1 MRVPP
6 DNYGDILKIVQIGFY
21 AIGAIVAVLT
31 YRAARRGLL
40 NSVNTEYQKRV
51 MDRLQKLSWD
61 LYSEF
66 DPSSPAYWVNGHFV
80 AVEDAVKHI
89 NDVFT
94 AGKSTILKHGDFP
107 YPCGTPVAEDEERLS
122 RLLNPIRSDPFIPEP
137 IREAVIDLLNTRLE
151 VLMETRH
158 TELERY
164 AKSLANGKREPAS
177 EAGGIQNRILE
188 QQRLRGCGIEAIEE
202 EVHAVRALI
211 QDYFDGF
218 NPHRR
223 WWEGKRR
230 RRPKAKPSTFGV
242 F

>member
-1 MRVPP
+1 MQVT
-6 DNYGDILKIVQIGFY
+6 DKYGDILKIVQIGFY

-51 MDRLQKLSWD
+51 MDRLQKLSGD

-66 DPSSPAYWVNGHFV
+66 DPSSPAYWARGHFKD
-80 AVEDAVKHI
+80 VEEAVKHI
-89 NDVFT
+89 NYVFT
-94 AGKSTILKHGDFP
+94 ASKSAFLEDGDFP
-107 YPCGTPVAEDEERLS
+107 YPCGIRVPKDEERLS
-122 RLLNPIRSDPFIPEP
+122 RLLNPIRSDPFIPES

-151 VLMETRH
+151 VLVETRH
-158 TELERY
+158 AELARY
-164 AKSLANGKREPAS
+164 AQSLAKGKREPLS
-177 EAGGIQNRILE
+177 EAGGIQNKILE

-202 EVHAVRALI
+202 EVHAIRALI

-230 RRPKAKPSTFGV
+230 RSRNKQ
-242 F
+242 